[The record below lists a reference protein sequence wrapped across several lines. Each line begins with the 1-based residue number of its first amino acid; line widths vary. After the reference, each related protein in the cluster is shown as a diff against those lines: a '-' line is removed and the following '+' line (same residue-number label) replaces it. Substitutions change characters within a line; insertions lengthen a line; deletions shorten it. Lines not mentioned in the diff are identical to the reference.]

1 MKQSSSIIV
10 EDIYST
16 ILVPRSS
23 KSSIN
28 RLLTPSDTTSRTLQI
43 AAYQVYA
50 YPKTPF
56 RLKLSNLSPVRKIVP
71 YIDSSIKGRGSKV
84 LSVLGK
90 GYRPY
95 FSCFVA
101 ICADFSGLVFSIGKA
116 LELGNPHLQLCSF
129 HSTVHLLVLP
139 RF

>member
-1 MKQSSSIIV
+1 MEQSSSIIV
-10 EDIYST
+10 EDVYST
-16 ILVPRSS
+16 IFVPRSS

-28 RLLTPSDTTSRTLQI
+28 GLLTPSDTTFCTLQI
-43 AAYQVYA
+43 VTYKVYA
-50 YPKTPF
+50 HSETSF
-56 RLKLSNLSPVRKIVP
+56 RLKLANLSPVRKVVP
-71 YIDSSIKGRGSKV
+71 YIDSSIKRRGSKV
-84 LSVLGK
+84 LSVLGES
-90 GYRPY
+90 YRPY

-101 ICADFSGLVFSIGKA
+101 ICADSSGRVFSIGRA

>member
-1 MKQSSSIIV
+1 MEQSSSIIV
-10 EDIYST
+10 EDVYST
-16 ILVPRSS
+16 IFVTRSS

-28 RLLTPSDTTSRTLQI
+28 GLLTPSDTTFRILQI
-43 AAYQVYA
+43 ATYKVYA
-50 YPKTPF
+50 HSKTSF
-56 RLKLSNLSPVRKIVP
+56 RLKFTNLSPVCKVVP
-71 YIDSSIKGRGSKV
+71 YIDSSVKRRASKV
-84 LSVLGK
+84 LSVLRES
-90 GYRPY
+90 YRPY

-101 ICADFSGLVFSIGKA
+101 ICADFSVLIFSNGRA